1 MMKMA
6 NEIMKTGRMYLVW
19 DRNPEVQ
26 TQAGGIEIV
35 IESIGR
41 TDAKYAWC
49 TEVAAEI
56 VERSATE
63 YADELWEDAHPES
76 ITGIDRESV
85 RKSAEWQQH
94 IKEFGRRAIYEVR
107 IQHIGYVDAKGRFK
121 EVKMRQKK

>member
-1 MMKMA
+1 MA
-6 NEIMKTGRMYLVW
+6 DEIMKTGRMYVVW
-19 DRNPEVQ
+19 NGNPEVQ
-26 TQAGGIEIV
+26 AQADGIEKV
-35 IESIGR
+35 IESIER
-41 TDAKYAWC
+41 TSGDYGWC

-63 YADELWEDAHPES
+63 YADEAWEDAHPES

-107 IQHIGYVDAKGRFK
+107 IQHVGYVDAKGRFK